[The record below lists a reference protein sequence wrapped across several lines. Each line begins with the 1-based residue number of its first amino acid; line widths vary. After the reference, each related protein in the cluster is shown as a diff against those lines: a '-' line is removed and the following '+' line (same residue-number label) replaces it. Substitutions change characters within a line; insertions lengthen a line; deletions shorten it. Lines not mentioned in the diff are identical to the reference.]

1 MRSKRTATAACVSIA
16 TGSGFFKPVFSSL
29 CSVFSR
35 VVLF

>member
-1 MRSKRTATAACVSIA
+1 MRSKRTAAAGCVTIA
-16 TGSGFFKPVFSSL
+16 TGSGYFKPVFSSL